1 MDQHHWILGTYFYDI
16 FSYLSQTSPLYY
28 DVLSHSSRMNKP
40 FVTFYKIYRGWR
52 TNSPVSI
59 GPPLV
64 FCLPDMNKSCWSHMS
79 DLHRKT
85 FFGYQNIILCH
96 LSGPHA
102 SSAWTDF
109 FKWNSKC
116 WKQGLNPQPHGH
128 WKHISLGYCFIFVV
142 VQVIISLYYP
152 LCIDSVQSAW

>member
-1 MDQHHWILGTYFYDI
+1 MTSSHICHKPAHYIMTFFHIRHRWINPLWRSIKFIVDEEPIVQSALAHLLYFA
-16 FSYLSQTSPLYY
+16 YLAWINH
-28 DVLSHSSRMNKP
+28 V
-40 FVTFYKIYRGWR
+40 
-52 TNSPVSI
+52 
-59 GPPLV
+59 GPT
-64 FCLPDMNKSCWSHMS
+64 CQICTE
-79 DLHRKT
+79 KT